1 MERGD
6 RPVEDG
12 AAGDSS
18 YGVYRNPYG
27 DVEAIDRGPDRL
39 ADDRQVGVGE
49 LCRFYRGDRA

>member
-12 AAGDSS
+12 AAGDSA

-27 DVEAIDRGPDRL
+27 DVEAIDGGPDRL